1 MKKRIILF
9 IMILIFGLLCFY
21 FGRNSSKINID
32 GYYIEQ
38 GYSFKYPDNWKKAE
52 ELGPL
57 AFVNDS
63 EDNGENPFKSYIFF
77 IKDELKGRT
86 SEQYFNYIKDQVKSS
101 SESIEIIEEKNE
113 GSSHII
119 YIKTVQNEVSYIVG
133 TAFIKGIDDTYLVVS
148 LNTLESNLD
157 KTKLVF
163 EKVYKSF
170 RLR

>member
-1 MKKRIILF
+1 MKKRIILI

-21 FGRNSSKINID
+21 FGRNLNMENME

-38 GYSFKYPDNWKKAE
+38 GYSFKNPDNWNKTE

-57 AFVNDS
+57 AFVNNS

-77 IKDELKGRT
+77 IKDDLKGRT
-86 SEQYFNYIKDQVKSS
+86 SEQYFNYIKDQIKSS
-101 SESIEIIEEKNE
+101 SESMEIIEEKNE